1 MFKKIFVGLVVLA
14 VLAGGGG
21 VAWFKL
27 MRPVDPFAAAKAAMD
42 RGDIRAAQ
50 IELRNTVRS
59 DPNNAEAHFRLG
71 VVQLRMGDAASAEKS
86 LRQARDNGFDP
97 KPIMPLLAQTYMA
110 QGKFKELLRDFPVD
124 KVPQDQMGQMLLMR
138 GLAHLQLG
146 EMDPAMSAF
155 QEAERAAPQ
164 SPEPMLAVA
173 RVLMARRDF
182 AGAEARVDKA
192 LTVNAKSADALVL
205 KAQLLNLRGDRRNA
219 LSALDSAVQ
228 VAPGMIAARLERANL
243 LVALGDDAKARE
255 DVTTVLRMEPRSAGA
270 IYLQSVIQARA
281 REFAAADVGL
291 TQIQNILGR
300 FPRGYYFQAVVKFNL
315 GQAEQANEAATRFLQ
330 RNPNDPDG
338 IKLLARIH
346 MAAQRPDQA
355 AELINK
361 AMADGVKPDGEMM
374 DLLGRAYAQ
383 AGKSELALAAL
394 EKAVALAPDNAD
406 ILTRLA
412 AIRLGLGDAAGAA
425 KDLEQSIELAPK
437 KVDAGE
443 ALIVAALANG
453 EVDRAAAALDKVK
466 ATGVRSENLGI
477 LEGMV
482 RAAQLNFEAAKA
494 AYVAVLRDYPG
505 SVRARFNLAR
515 LAVTE
520 SNGAEAEQYLVEV
533 LRQEPANEQA
543 LTALLQ
549 LLLADGKL
557 ARAIGFVETARAAAP
572 GNIGITVLLAD
583 LYMRNNEAR
592 KALELVEAAQKDLP
606 PNPALIM
613 ARARAQV
620 SLGMVREA
628 QEAFRIVLAS
638 NPNDAGARRAL
649 VELMLRD
656 NSPDAAKALLRDGL
670 AQTPGNPALLQTLVA
685 IDLKEGSPDKALA
698 TLAELRQDPRNRQG
712 TRGLQGDI
720 LMTASRYAEAAKA
733 YADEIAAGATA
744 DLVQKAVAAL
754 TAAGAPGEAEKLLN
768 EWLEKQPDDQQA
780 RMTLVGLD
788 LSAKRYDAAEVQLNK
803 LLEKQPAN
811 VMALNNLAWIYH
823 QKNDERAR
831 AIAQRAYLL
840 GPTPHVADTYGW
852 IMTTQGEAALAL
864 PLLRQASREL
874 PNEPSVQYHYAVAL
888 NEAGKREEA
897 AGILRPLVTGSAA
910 FDEKAAA
917 TKLYETISRR

>member
-1 MFKKIFVGLVVLA
+1 MFKKFFIGLVVLA

-21 VAWFKL
+21 VAWFKF

-42 RGDIRAAQ
+42 RGDIRTAQ
-50 IELRNTVRS
+50 IELRNAVRT

-97 KPIMPLLAQTYMA
+97 RPIMPLLAQTYMA
-110 QGKFKELLRDFPVD
+110 QGKLKELLRDFPMD
-124 KVPQDQMGQMLLMR
+124 KVPQEQTAQMLLTR
-138 GLAHLQLG
+138 GMAHLQLG
-146 EMDPAMSAF
+146 ELQPAMSSF
-155 QEAERAAPQ
+155 TDAEKAAPQ
-164 SPEPMLAVA
+164 AAEPMLAVA
-173 RVLMARRDF
+173 RVLMAQRDM
-182 AGAEARVDKA
+182 AGAEARIDKA
-192 LTVNAKSADALVL
+192 LAINSKSADALVL

-228 VAPGMIAARLERANL
+228 NAPGMLAARLERANL
-243 LVALGDDAKARE
+243 LVAMGDDAKARE
-255 DVTTVLRMEPRSAGA
+255 DVTAVLRMEPRSAGA

-291 TQIQNILGR
+291 TQLQNILGR

-338 IKLLARIH
+338 IKLMARIH
-346 MAAQRPDQA
+346 LAAQRPDQSI
-355 AELINK
+355 ELINK

-383 AGKSELALAAL
+383 AGQGELALAAL
-394 EKAVALAPDNAD
+394 EKAAALAPDNPD

-412 AIRLGLGDAAGAA
+412 AMRLGLGDAAGAA

-437 KVDAGE
+437 KVDTNE

-453 EVDRAAAALDKVK
+453 EVDRAAAALEKVK
-466 ATGVRSENLGI
+466 QGGVRSENIAL

-482 RAAQLNFEAAKA
+482 RGAQLNFEGAKA
-494 AYVAVLRDYPG
+494 AYAAVLRDYPG
-505 SVRARFNLAR
+505 SVRARLNLAR
-515 LAVTE
+515 LALME
-520 SNGAEAEQYLVEV
+520 SNNAEAEQYLVEV

-543 LTALLQ
+543 LTALMQ
-549 LLLADGKL
+549 LLLADGKQ
-557 ARAIGFVETARAAAP
+557 ARAIGFVEAARAAAP
-572 GNIGITVLLAD
+572 GNNGITVLLAD
-583 LYMRNNEAR
+583 LYLRNNEAR
-592 KALELVEAAQKDLP
+592 KALELVEAAQKDQA
-606 PNPALIM
+606 PNASLIM

-620 SLGMVREA
+620 ALGLVREA
-628 QEAFRIVLAS
+628 QEAFRVLLAN
-638 NPNDAGARRAL
+638 NPNDAGVRRAL

-656 NSPDAAKALLRDGL
+656 NSADAARALLRDGL

-685 IDLKEGSPDKALA
+685 IDLKEATADKALA
-698 TLAELRQDPRNRQG
+698 TLAELRADPRNRPG
-712 TRGLQGDI
+712 TRGLRGDI
-720 LMTASRYAEAAKA
+720 LMTANRFAEAAAA
-733 YADEIAAGATA
+733 YAEEIAAGATA
-744 DLVQKAVAAL
+744 DLVQKTVVAL
-754 TAAGAPGEAEKLLN
+754 TAAGRRDEAIKLLT

-780 RMTLVGLD
+780 RMTLVGLEI
-788 LSAKRYDAAEVQLNK
+788 SGKRYDAAEAQLNK
-803 LLEKQPAN
+803 LLEKQPGN
-811 VMALNNLAWIYH
+811 VIALNNLAWIYH

-840 GPTPHVADTYGW
+840 SPTPHVSDTFGW
-852 IMTTQGEAALAL
+852 ILTTQGDAALAL

-888 NEAGKREEA
+888 NEIGKREEA
-897 AGILRPLVTGSAA
+897 AGILRPLVTGSTT
-910 FDEKAAA
+910 FDDKAAA
-917 TKLYETISRR
+917 TKLYETINRR